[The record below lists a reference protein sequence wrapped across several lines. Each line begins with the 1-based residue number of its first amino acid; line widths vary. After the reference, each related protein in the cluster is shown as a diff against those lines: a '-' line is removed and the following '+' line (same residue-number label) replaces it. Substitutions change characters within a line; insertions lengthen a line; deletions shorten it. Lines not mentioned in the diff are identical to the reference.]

1 MASFLSICLQ
11 VPNLGTIGFMFI
23 FIFAIPLG
31 LYYLEMLD
39 LLQLYA
45 PFVVMLASTLT
56 QAGKPTIFKE
66 LYQID
71 PTTPTSFMT
80 ANMINLFALV
90 GILWYS
96 IGIALYH
103 NNLELGV
110 AVATIGFCVTFPI
123 SREAIPF
130 LITEGDIMLKT
141 QTTFHYP
148 YNWHK
153 YAIGILVIG
162 GLLTIQYILMSI
174 LIQNA

>member
-1 MASFLSICLQ
+1 MASFLNICLQ
-11 VPNLGTIGFMFI
+11 VPNLGSIAFMFI

-31 LYYLEMLD
+31 LYYLQMLD

-45 PFVVMLASTLT
+45 PFVVMLASTFT
-56 QAGKPTIFKE
+56 QAGKPTIFAE

-71 PTTPTSFMT
+71 PENPSAFIT
-80 ANMINLFALV
+80 ANLINLFALI

-110 AVATIGFCVTFPI
+110 AIAAIGFIVTFPVA
-123 SREAIPF
+123 REAIPY
-130 LITEGDIMLKT
+130 LINAGNKMLMEE
-141 QTTFHYP
+141 TTFIYP

-153 YAIGILVIG
+153 YVIGFLVMG
-162 GLLTIQYILMSI
+162 GLLILEYILIGI